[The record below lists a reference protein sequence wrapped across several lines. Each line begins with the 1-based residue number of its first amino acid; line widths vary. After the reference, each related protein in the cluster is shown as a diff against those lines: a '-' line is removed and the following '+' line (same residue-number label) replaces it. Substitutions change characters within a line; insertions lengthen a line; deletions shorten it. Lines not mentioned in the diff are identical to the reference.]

1 MSNKKELFLEKYKE
15 YIDFINN
22 VDIEELTEG
31 MTAQE
36 VEEFR
41 LTVNNLSR
49 SNINSKLSQ
58 KAKLLLEEENPILK
72 VAHFYPE
79 LNNFSFL
86 SKEQIKKLD
95 RHLKLFQV
103 GYPIFNLHRISFQTK
118 LIERIFNELIDNGIA
133 EEKYA
138 LVCSHCYE
146 EKLTGYISKEKKNQ
160 MIELFNSYKENCN
173 IFSANKFLNDL
184 DSCCCNCT
192 EEFDV
197 DETNTLT
204 WKSNL
209 VLIKEKSEI
218 PRLQ

>member
-15 YIDFINN
+15 YINFINN
-22 VDIEELTEG
+22 VDIEELTKG

-41 LTVNNLSR
+41 LTISNLSR
-49 SNINSKLSQ
+49 SNINSKLSE
-58 KAKLLLEEENPILK
+58 KAKFLLEEENPILK

-103 GYPIFNLHRISFQTK
+103 GYPIFNLYRVTFQTK
-118 LIERIFNELIDNGIA
+118 LIEKIFNELISNGIA
-133 EEKYA
+133 EDKHA

-146 EKLTGYISKEKKNQ
+146 ENLTSYVSEEKKNQ
-160 MIELFNSYKENCN
+160 MTELFKSYKENCN
-173 IFSANKFLNDL
+173 IFSSDKFLNDL
-184 DSCCCNCT
+184 DSCCNNCT
-192 EEFDV
+192 EEFDI
-197 DETNTLT
+197 DETDKLT

-209 VLIKEKSEI
+209 ILIKEKSKI